1 MEAIVFNI
9 LQIFLQ
15 RAGNM
20 LTNTLQFASWD
31 ARRCFLK
38 LPFIFYQF
46 CLIHFQSLFPCSD
59 FPRSIQTLSHQIFY
73 VFRISLRTSSLL
85 ISWTLHREHRWLR
98 IILVHHGPSRIFLG
112 PSSLFLK
119 LSFNK
124 CPVVLD
130 SFPVAFFTLLAGP
143 LAAELWRSL
152 SFFWKQKDKSQ

>member
-1 MEAIVFNI
+1 MRGKYVNEH
-9 LQIFLQ
+9 
-15 RAGNM
+15 
-20 LTNTLQFASWD
+20 LTV
-31 ARRCFLK
+31 CFVG
-38 LPFIFYQF
+38 
-46 CLIHFQSLFPCSD
+46 CSSLFFKTAFHIWSVVSD
-59 FPRSIQTLSHQIFY
+59 SFPVPFSMLWFSTVYSNTTIPSKVSHQIFY

-130 SFPVAFFTLLAGP
+130 SFPVAFSTLLAGP
-143 LAAELWRSL
+143 SAAELWRSL